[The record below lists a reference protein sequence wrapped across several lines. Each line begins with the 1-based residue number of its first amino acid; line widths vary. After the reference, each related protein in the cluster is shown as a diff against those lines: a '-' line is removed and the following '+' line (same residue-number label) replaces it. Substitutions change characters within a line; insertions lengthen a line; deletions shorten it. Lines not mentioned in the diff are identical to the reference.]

1 MNPFAHLSLATPV
14 VADAPLA
21 ERTTW
26 RMGGPARWLITPSSV
41 AELSDLLARWP
52 VGVPRQTLGGGSNLL
67 IADKGF
73 DGAVLDLTRGL
84 NRIYTVTESLKHSPD
99 APWVIHADA
108 GATTQSLAHFA
119 RRLGLTG
126 AEFLAGIPGSVGG
139 ALRMNA
145 GAYGGEIK
153 DLLLE
158 AEVLDSSGSRRVLDP
173 VGLGLGYRQCEC
185 PGDWIFTSAR
195 FVFLLDDPQR
205 VRERMRAFNQR
216 RRLSQPLDKPS
227 AGSVFKNP
235 PTGEKAWAL
244 IEQAGLRGARVGNA
258 QVSTKHCN
266 FFVNLGGARAT
277 DMRALIHKTQTQVE
291 QHSGILLEPEVKLVG
306 WE

>member
-1 MNPFAHLSLATPV
+1 MNPFAALSLATPP

-26 RMGGPARWLITPSSV
+26 RIGGPARWLITPSSV
-41 AELSDLLARWP
+41 EELSGLLARWP
-52 VGVPRQTLGGGSNLL
+52 EGVARYTLGGGSNLL

-73 DGAVLDLTRGL
+73 AGAVLDLTRRL
-84 NRIYTVTESLKHSPD
+84 NRIYTVTEPHDSAD
-99 APWVIHADA
+99 GAWVLHAEA
-108 GATTQSLAHFA
+108 GATTQGLAHFA

-126 AEFLAGIPGSVGG
+126 AEFMAGIPGSVGG

-153 DLLLE
+153 DLLIE
-158 AEVLDSSGSRRVLDP
+158 AEVLDASGERRVLNA
-173 VGLGLGYRQCEC
+173 VGLGLGYRQCGC

-195 FVFLLDDPQR
+195 LRFFPDDPER

-216 RRLSQPLDKPS
+216 RRLSQPLEKPS

-244 IEQAGLRGARVGNA
+244 IEQAGLRGLRVGQA
-258 QVSTKHCN
+258 WISTRHCN
-266 FFVNLGGARAT
+266 FFLNLGGASAEE
-277 DMRALIHKTQTQVE
+277 MRALIHTAQTQVE
-291 QHSGILLEPEVKLVG
+291 RHSGILLEPEVKLVG